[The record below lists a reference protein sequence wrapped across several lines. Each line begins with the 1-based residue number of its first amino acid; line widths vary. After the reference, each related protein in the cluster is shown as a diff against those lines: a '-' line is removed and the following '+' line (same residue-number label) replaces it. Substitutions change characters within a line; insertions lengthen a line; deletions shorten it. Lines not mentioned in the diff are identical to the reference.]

1 MRLISL
7 NVFLWLALTTC
18 VYAETIAA
26 WNFNDA
32 ISGTTGG
39 AQEFSVDYG
48 SGIMSS
54 NFALANIG
62 NASGSDLEALA
73 GDPAGLALRL
83 NGSANN
89 NRNLTWMTSTA
100 GFDSIGI
107 SFAIQRTGTGF
118 NNNQFM
124 YSIDA
129 GESWINFGNNFIPG
143 TSFAV
148 QSFDLSGIPGLI
160 NNPDAGFR
168 IEFGGATSASGN
180 NRIDNLIVSGSAI
193 PTPVPESSTILLMS
207 IGVFCAFL
215 SRLRLA

>member
-7 NVFLWLALTTC
+7 NALFWLALATT

-32 ISGTTGG
+32 VSGTTGG
-39 AQEFSVDYG
+39 AQELLVDYG
-48 SGIMSS
+48 SGIMTSS
-54 NFALANIG
+54 FASANIG
-62 NASGSDLEALA
+62 NAIGSALDALA

-89 NRNLTWMTSTA
+89 DRNLTWMTSTA

-107 SFAIQRTGTGF
+107 GFAIQRTGTGF

-124 YSIDA
+124 YSINA
-129 GESWINFGNNFIPG
+129 GESWINFGNSFNPG
-143 TSFAV
+143 TSYAV
-148 QSFDLSGIPGLI
+148 QNFDLSGIPELI
-160 NNPDAGFR
+160 NNPNAGFR
-168 IEFGGATSASGN
+168 IVFGGATSASGN
-180 NRIDNLIVSGSAI
+180 NRIDNLVVSGSAV
-193 PTPVPESSTILLMS
+193 PTPVPESSTLLLMS
-207 IGVFCAFL
+207 IGVFCVFL